1 MAEPTSRPR
10 SQRGAVRAGA
20 TFVATALKMALSF
33 SSGMLVARGLGA
45 HDYGEYQFLLG
56 SFAAVGQFLDL
67 GTGFAFFTF
76 LSRQRRSR
84 RFLLIYAGWMAAQF
98 SAVMLTVGLLMPRA
112 VLERVW
118 LGHDRGILLLAFAAT
133 FVMGELWDM
142 VTQMG
147 EARRQTVRLQAAGVT
162 QGALHL
168 FLVSLAVWFH
178 VLAVKTVLIFL
189 VVEYSA
195 LALVFGPRL
204 FTDSIDPSA
213 DGSREAFGVVLREFT
228 AYCRP
233 LVVFSLVGVIL
244 AFADRWLLQ
253 RFGGAEQQGLFSV
266 AQQFATV
273 SLIATTS
280 LLQVFWKEIAEAS
293 HLRDDARVAT
303 LYGSVSRALFFVSA
317 WLSCAIVPYTRE
329 ILALTVGRTYAGAAL
344 PLALMLMYPI
354 CQSMGRIG
362 GSYFHASGDTRT
374 HSRIGLWTTVIGFP
388 MTYLLLAP
396 GTASLP
402 GLGLGAT
409 GLTIKTVVLG
419 AIGVAVQQFVIAR
432 KRGWGSLFGY
442 EIATVGSLL
451 LLGFA
456 CRAVSVGAW
465 SQGGGAGAAA
475 ADRTPTGAVISGALL
490 YIVLSA
496 FVAHRLRNVIG
507 LSGRELLAAVRA

>member
-20 TFVATALKMALSF
+20 TFIATALKMALSF

-45 HDYGEYQFLLG
+45 NQYGDYQFLLG

-76 LSRQRRSR
+76 LSRHRRSK
-84 RFLLIYAGWMAAQF
+84 RFLLIYAGWMTVQF
-98 SAVMLTVGLLMPRA
+98 IAVVLIVGLLMPQA
-112 VLERVW
+112 IVARVW
-118 LGHDRGILLLAFAAT
+118 LGHDRRILLLAFVAT

-147 EARRQTVRLQAAGVT
+147 EARRQTVRLQVAGVA
-162 QGALHL
+162 QGVLHL
-168 FLVSLAVWFH
+168 VLVSLAVWFH
-178 VLAVKTVLIFL
+178 VLAVKTVLTFL

-195 LALVFGPRL
+195 LTLVFGPRL
-204 FTDSIDPSA
+204 FADSIDPGA
-213 DGSREAFGVVLREFT
+213 DGSREAFGVVLREFA

-233 LVVFSLVGVIL
+233 LVVFSLVGVVL

-253 RFGGAEQQGLFSV
+253 RFGGAEQQGFFSV

-293 HLRDDARVAT
+293 NLHDEARVAR
-303 LYGSVSRALFFVSA
+303 LYRSVSRALFFASA
-317 WLSCAIVPYTRE
+317 WLSCAVVPYTRE

-362 GSYFHASGDTRT
+362 GSYFHATGDTGT
-374 HSRIGLWTTVIGFP
+374 YSRIGLWTSVIGLP

-396 GTASLP
+396 MTAALP
-402 GLGLGAT
+402 GLGLGAI
-409 GLTIKTVVLG
+409 GLTIKTVLLAV
-419 AIGVAVQQFVIAR
+419 IGVAVQQLVIAR
-432 KRGWGSLFGY
+432 KNRWESLFGY
-442 EIATVGSLL
+442 EIVTVAGLL
-451 LLGFA
+451 ALGFA
-456 CRAVSVGAW
+456 CRLVSVGAW
-465 SQGGGAGAAA
+465 GRAIGASGRAPIGAM
-475 ADRTPTGAVISGALL
+475 ISGALL
-490 YIVLSA
+490 YVVISA
-496 FVAHRLRNVIG
+496 LVAHRLSDVIG
-507 LSGRELLAAVRA
+507 LSGRQLLAAVRA